1 MPYLKHILGFLGM
14 TDIEVIDVEG
24 TAYGPE
30 AADKA
35 VASASHKVTEKCNAA
50 HAAAAA

>member
-1 MPYLKHILGFLGM
+1 M
-14 TDIEVIDVEG
+14 THVEIIRIEG

-35 VASASHKVTEKCNAA
+35 LERATVQARDLVGVL
-50 HAAAAA
+50 AAA